1 MHYQLMY
8 LVSLRIQSEWG
19 KMRTRITPNTDT
31 FYAVLSLHQQF
42 KLNKKSNQKI
52 DETLRAEAYLEPS
65 RISTMKL
72 FCENI

>member
-8 LVSLRIQSEWG
+8 LVSLHIQSEWG

-52 DETLRAEAYLEPS
+52 DETLRTEAYLEPS

>member
-1 MHYQLMY
+1 MY
-8 LVSLRIQSEWG
+8 LVPLRSQSEWG

-42 KLNKKSNQKI
+42 ELNKKSNQKI
-52 DETLRAEAYLEPS
+52 DKTLRTEAYLEPS